1 MARLVPGAD
10 GVIPVPV
17 KTRVELAAGAPTCAR
32 ALRRSRRK
40 PMGVYPILAQRYGQQ
55 HGAAV
60 VMLVM
65 TVLSF
70 FSISLVLHLVVGNP
84 VA

>member
-1 MARLVPGAD
+1 
-10 GVIPVPV
+10 
-17 KTRVELAAGAPTCAR
+17 
-32 ALRRSRRK
+32 
-40 PMGVYPILAQRYGQQ
+40 MGVYPILAQRYGQQ